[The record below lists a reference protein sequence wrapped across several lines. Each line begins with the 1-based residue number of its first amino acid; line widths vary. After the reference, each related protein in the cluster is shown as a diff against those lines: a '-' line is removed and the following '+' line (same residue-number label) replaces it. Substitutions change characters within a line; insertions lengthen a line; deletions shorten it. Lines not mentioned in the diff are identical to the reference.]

1 MVALAMATGATEE
14 GRREPER
21 KQDRPIR
28 LYYQCEEVM
37 RLLQYWP
44 MWQTDLAF
52 VRKRF
57 EEGGQIERQQVRE
70 EGGFC
75 DLVAQYADLEY
86 ALLRLRASRGWLEE
100 QVVRDRWERDLD
112 QDKIAANRRMSN
124 GAVTALLWGGTER
137 VMEYMTRDPGAVIWV
152 KNWRE
157 DHRGRNRYDDS

>member
-1 MVALAMATGATEE
+1 MGSAMVA
-14 GRREPER
+14 ER
-21 KQDRPIR
+21 PAAGEAKHTRPIR
-28 LYYQCEEVM
+28 LFYQCEEVM

-75 DLVAQYADLEY
+75 DLVAQYADLEL
-86 ALLRLRASRGWLEE
+86 AMLRLRFSRSPLEE

-112 QDKIAANRRMSN
+112 QDRIAANRRMAH

-137 VMEYMTRDPGAVIWV
+137 VMEYMTRDPDAAAWV
-152 KNWRE
+152 RDWRE
-157 DHRGRNRYDDS
+157 GHRGKNRYDDA

>member
-1 MVALAMATGATEE
+1 MVAFPK
-14 GRREPER
+14 GRTWMVEARASR
-21 KQDRPIR
+21 NRPIR

-37 RLLQYWP
+37 RLLQFWP

-75 DLVAQYADLEY
+75 DLVAQYADLEL

-100 QVVRDRWERDLD
+100 QVVRDRWERDKS
-112 QDKIAANRRMSN
+112 QDGIAEARRMAH

-137 VMEYMTRDPGAVIWV
+137 VMELMTRDPDAAAWV

-157 DHRGRNRYDDS
+157 DHRGKGRYEDT